1 MSSFP
6 RREESV
12 ATLATTMLNGFGDHP
27 ADFPTVDPL
36 PLSDAITQYNIKK
49 AAQIEAV
56 SDAKIAT
63 EAKNEA
69 FDEMMDLMKE
79 DLKTAEVDT
88 NDDPEKLS
96 YIGWG
101 PKDARTPME
110 VPNAPI
116 GLVAFFNGT
125 GQLNLKWKKSGYDS
139 AKPVYSYIIQRRDQL
154 SEGSEFGEWFMVD
167 MIYKNETTLLG
178 QPSNK
183 DMEYR
188 IIASNPAGQSVES
201 NSVVVVV
208 K

>member
-6 RREESV
+6 TQEGSI
-12 ATLATTMLNGFGDHP
+12 AILATTMLNGVGAHI
-27 ADFPTVDPL
+27 ADFPNIDELALT
-36 PLSDAITQYNIKK
+36 DAIATYNTKK
-49 AAQIEAV
+49 TAQIEAV
-56 SDAKIAT
+56 SSAKIAT
-63 EAKNEA
+63 EAKNA
-69 FDEMMDLMKE
+69 ALDELIDLMKE

-101 PKDARTPME
+101 PKDAKTPIQI
-110 VPNAPI
+110 PNAPI

-125 GQLNLKWKKSGYDS
+125 GQLNLTWKKSAYDRN
-139 AKPVYSYIIQRRDQL
+139 KPVYSYIVQRRDQL
-154 SEGSEFGEWFMVD
+154 TEGSEFGEWFMVD
-167 MIYKNETTLLG
+167 MVYKNETTLLG

-188 IIASNPAGQSVES
+188 IIASNPVGQSIES
-201 NSVVVVV
+201 NAVLVVL